1 MAESRTPDAIS
12 PSTAFTA
19 AGMGEGGSGVFVSM
33 DHASTKR

>member
-1 MAESRTPDAIS
+1 MAESRTPDALS

-19 AGMGEGGSGVFVSM
+19 DGVGERGSGVFFSM